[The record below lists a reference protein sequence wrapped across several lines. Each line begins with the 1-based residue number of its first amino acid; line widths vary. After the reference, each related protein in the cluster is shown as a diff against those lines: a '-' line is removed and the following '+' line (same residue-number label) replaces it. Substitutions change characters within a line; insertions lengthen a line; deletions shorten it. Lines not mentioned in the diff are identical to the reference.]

1 MDQKTKKTWISIL
14 IAGVI
19 IVGLLAVAIVGG
31 TALFFYRHID
41 ARLTPQATADRTFED
56 TRARFAGQHPL
67 VELSREDEP
76 VIHRDREA
84 PRQEIHELH
93 ALVYDERSGKLTRVD
108 IPGWL
113 LRLMSGGGR
122 LRIANVDPF
131 GDDEAKL
138 TLEDLQRHGPGLVLD
153 IRRRSSSSQVLVWT
167 E

>member
-41 ARLTPQATADRTFED
+41 ARLTPQANADRTFEE
-56 TRARFAGQHPL
+56 TRARFVGQHPL
-67 VELSREDEP
+67 VELTREDEP
-76 VIHRDREA
+76 VIHRDRES
-84 PRQEIHELH
+84 PRQDIHALH

-108 IPGWL
+108 VPGWL

-131 GDDEAKL
+131 GDEDTKL

-153 IRRRSSSSQVLVWT
+153 IRRRYGSQVLIWT